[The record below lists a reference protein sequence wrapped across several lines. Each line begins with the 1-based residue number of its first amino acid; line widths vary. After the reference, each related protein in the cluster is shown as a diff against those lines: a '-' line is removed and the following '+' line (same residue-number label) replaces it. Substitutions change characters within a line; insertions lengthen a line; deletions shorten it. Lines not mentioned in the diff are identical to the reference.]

1 MEFSPKMCTM
11 FHTHTP
17 LTDNEYQKPIHLP
30 LPLCENIFTAPSDRF
45 ATVQLVGLPRHTLAD
60 THTRL
65 LNVKLYTMDTPTTA
79 ADDCVKVL
87 LAGSYVKVLL
97 AGDSCVK
104 VLLAGGSCVKVLLAY
119 DCVKVL
125 LAGGSCVKVLLAD
138 GSCVKVLLAG
148 SYVKVLLAGSYVKV
162 LSTGG

>member
-1 MEFSPKMCTM
+1 MVVTMQTLYTWNFHPKCAPC
-11 FHTHTP
+11 FTHTP

-30 LPLCENIFTAPSDRF
+30 IPLRENIFTAPSDRF

-60 THTRL
+60 AHTRL

-97 AGDSCVK
+97 AGGSCVK
-104 VLLAGGSCVKVLLAY
+104 VLLAGGSCVKVLLA
-119 DCVKVL
+119 
-125 LAGGSCVKVLLAD
+125 G

-162 LSTGG
+162 LSSGG